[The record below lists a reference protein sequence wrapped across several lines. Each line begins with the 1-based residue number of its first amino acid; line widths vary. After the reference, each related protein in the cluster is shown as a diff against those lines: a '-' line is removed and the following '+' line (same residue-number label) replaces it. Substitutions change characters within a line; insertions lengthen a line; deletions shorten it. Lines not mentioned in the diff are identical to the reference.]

1 MAANRVTVR
10 LYWRRTLEATE
21 DTNLDV
27 NDTGFLRQTL
37 ERMVKAKRGTLNLDL
52 SEFSMTVS
60 QPGKLAV
67 LKRVVVEGSGATKVS
82 R

>member
-1 MAANRVTVR
+1 MAANRVTCR

-27 NDTGFLRQTL
+27 NDAGFLRAKL
-37 ERMVKAKRGTLNLDL
+37 EEMVLAKRRTLRLDL

-60 QPGKLAV
+60 PVGKLAV
-67 LKRVVVEGSGATKVS
+67 LKRVVVESSGATTVS

>member
-1 MAANRVTVR
+1 MAANRVTCR
-10 LYWRRTLEATE
+10 LYWRRTFEATE

-27 NDTGFLRQTL
+27 NDEKFLRQTL
-37 ERMVKAKRGTLNLDL
+37 ERMVLDKRRTLKVDL
-52 SEFSMTVS
+52 SEFSMTVH

-67 LKRVVVEGSGATKVS
+67 LKRVGVESSGATRVS